1 VGIEGGNSMGIK
13 PIVIAMHL
21 ISGSMASVMF
31 LQQTKKLK
39 MTTFHSMWIGMILS
53 LAQTICILFAIH
65 NKKEK
70 AY

>member
-1 VGIEGGNSMGIK
+1 MGIK
-13 PIVIAMHL
+13 IMIVIMHL

-31 LQQTKKLK
+31 FKQTRKLK

-53 LAQTICILFAIH
+53 LVQTIFILFAIH